1 VSTWQAYNYWGGA
14 GNNNVGYS
22 LYGRNNDVTGDSTGN
37 VRAYTVSFDRP
48 YADGAVDDGAG
59 HLFSWDYPMIR
70 FLESKGYDISYV
82 TSVDLE
88 QNPNLLLSH
97 RVFVN
102 TGHDEYYSDNM
113 RAAISNGINGGVNMA
128 FFSANDFYYRM
139 TWAADGNGVNN
150 RREHCDKNGLVG
162 STTYEWRLLSPSHPE
177 NELGGVMLEGVASDR
192 PFLVADASS
201 WIYAGTGLH
210 TYTGNGT
217 TNVITSGPNQ
227 NALPGLIGYEFDARA
242 TTTANLSTWN
252 SFEPSTDHT
261 VGHSF
266 VPASDGNAT
275 NTWSD
280 AVTWTAPSGAMI
292 FAAGTIEWSFG
303 VDDGFNDGYCG
314 DCFHQVTNTATQRV
328 TQNILDRFSGP

>member
-1 VSTWQAYNYWGGA
+1 
-14 GNNNVGYS
+14 
-22 LYGRNNDVTGDSTGN
+22 
-37 VRAYTVSFDRP
+37 
-48 YADGAVDDGAG
+48 
-59 HLFSWDYPMIR
+59 
-70 FLESKGYDISYV
+70 
-82 TSVDLE
+82 
-88 QNPNLLLSH
+88 
-97 RVFVN
+97 
-102 TGHDEYYSDNM
+102 
-113 RAAISNGINGGVNMA
+113 MA
-128 FFSANDFYYRM
+128 LFSANDFYYRIQYNAD
-139 TWAADGNGVNN
+139 AAGGQN
-150 RREHCDKNGLVG
+150 RRIHCDKNALAG
-162 STTYEWRLLSPSHPE
+162 STTYEWRLLSPMHPE
-177 NELGGVMLEGVASDR
+177 NEIGGVMLEGVASDR

-227 NALPGLIGYEFDARA
+227 NALPGIIGYEFDARA

-303 VDDGFNDGYCG
+303 VDDGYNDGFCG
-314 DCFHQVTNTATQRV
+314 DCFHQVTNAATQRV
-328 TQNILDRFSGP
+328 TQNVIDRFSGP